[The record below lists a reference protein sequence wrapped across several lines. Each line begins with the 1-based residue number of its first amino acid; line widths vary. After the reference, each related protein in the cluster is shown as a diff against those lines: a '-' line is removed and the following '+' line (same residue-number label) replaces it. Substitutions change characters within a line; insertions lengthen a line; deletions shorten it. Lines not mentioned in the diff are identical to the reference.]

1 MAESESS
8 GDGAKGSTGVRASLS
23 LLRRNRDF
31 RRLYF
36 AQIISFGGDWFTW
49 VAIASLVLELTG
61 SVMTLALSVVVQEL
75 PFFLISPLGG
85 ALADRLDRRKL
96 MVITDLSRAVL
107 CLGFLFVGSTDTLWI
122 AFIILG
128 AISGLAAIFD
138 PAASAAVPNLVD
150 NEDLATANSLAGS
163 AWGTMLAVGAAIGGL
178 VVATMGRDVAFVAD
192 AASFAASAALL
203 WGIRRSFSEERSHEE
218 HPGVL
223 EATRETI
230 RYAREDHR
238 VLAFLSVKAGFGIA
252 GGVIVLVSFY
262 ATNVFHAGDVG
273 IGVLMAARGVG
284 ALVGP
289 FVGRWYAGSDDRRL
303 FPAIGIAL
311 VVFGVSYAALGFAPS
326 LLLGAVAICCAH
338 LGGGTQWALSTYGL
352 QKTTQDHIRGRVFA
366 VDYALITLS
375 FTFSS
380 LIAGVCAE
388 AFGPRW
394 TAVGL
399 GATAV
404 CWAGTWWFTTKRVRS
419 LPL

>member
-1 MAESESS
+1 
-8 GDGAKGSTGVRASLS
+8 
-23 LLRRNRDF
+23 
-31 RRLYF
+31 
-36 AQIISFGGDWFTW
+36 
-49 VAIASLVLELTG
+49 
-61 SVMTLALSVVVQEL
+61 
-75 PFFLISPLGG
+75 
-85 ALADRLDRRKL
+85 LDRRKL